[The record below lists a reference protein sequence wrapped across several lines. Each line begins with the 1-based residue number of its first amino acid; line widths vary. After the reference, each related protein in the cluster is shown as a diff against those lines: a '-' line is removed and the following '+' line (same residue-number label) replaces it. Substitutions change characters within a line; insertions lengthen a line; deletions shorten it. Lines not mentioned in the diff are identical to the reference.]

1 MFKELKLGTIIG
13 EETGGTISYY
23 GDFWYMKTPNTGI
36 TFYVSPKHFIQY
48 GGTDLNR
55 GVVPDY
61 LIKNKISDIKL
72 KKDPLIEKAIEI
84 INN

>member
-1 MFKELKLGTIIG
+1 MSKAPSIIG

-23 GDFWYMKTPNTGI
+23 GDFWYMQTPNTGI

-55 GVVPDY
+55 GVIPDY
-61 LIKNKISDIKL
+61 LVSCKEDSIIDFTYKIVE
-72 KKDPLIEKAIEI
+72 EKQL
-84 INN
+84 